1 MPFYYAQ
8 INNGKVV
15 SVLES
20 SNEMEN
26 KPEHVIQIDSF
37 NVRLVNKLY
46 IDGQFVDPPPLPK
59 IYSRVQLIDKLG
71 DDYYAIVAAA
81 KTDVQV
87 EVWLEK
93 FRLTDTFVL
102 SDPAVV
108 QQLQF
113 LVAKGFVTQD
123 KIDALEHQ

>member
-26 KPEHVIQIDSF
+26 KPEHVIQIDSV

-102 SDPAVV
+102 SDPTVV

>member
-8 INNGKVV
+8 IDNGKVI

-37 NVRLVNKLY
+37 NTRLVNKLY
-46 IDGQFVDPPPLPK
+46 VDGQFVDPPPLPK
-59 IYSRVQLIDKLG
+59 SYSRVQLIDQLG
-71 DDYYAIVAAA
+71 DSYVAVVSAA
-81 KTDVQV
+81 KTDAET

-93 FRLTDTFVL
+93 FRLTDFFDFANQNTV
-102 SDPAVV
+102 SYM
-108 QQLQF
+108 QLM
-113 LVAKGFVTQD
+113 VTKGYITQNRLD
-123 KIDALEHQ
+123 EIMAP

>member
-102 SDPAVV
+102 SDPTVV